1 MLALCVIP
9 DTQLHDS
16 SVADRSSADHATRDR
31 SQIPSS
37 ASRAS
42 LRIGPAGHL
51 RPVCSRIPLASTD
64 STRHQDRALPVN
76 GACLEVLDFGGR
88 GPILLFLPGYGN
100 TAHIF
105 DDLAP
110 AFIDRYHVVA
120 LTPRGFPPSSAPES
134 RYTIEQ
140 LAADVAGVLDSLGAP
155 TVTLAGHSIGGAVI
169 TEFGVRY
176 HERLTAAV
184 YLDASFD
191 FAAAYRRSHAPGK
204 VLPSDTTS
212 APFRAW
218 RTRYADWTQGSTTAS
233 NVDDFYWDRL
243 DSADVARR
251 QALVAPLAT
260 EVRSHLH
267 QPWRI
272 GVPTLALC
280 AVGTYDRA
288 FGWLTPDS
296 TRWSAAAA
304 YFDRG
309 ARAKVNE
316 CNAVKRNPAA
326 TVVLLDSGHYVFF
339 DQRARV
345 IAAMRRFLNSRLGLP
360 ASGASALDHWWRTAG
375 P

>member
-1 MLALCVIP
+1 MTRALLRPSFGRTAHTVCSQP
-9 DTQLHDS
+9 PRDT
-16 SVADRSSADHATRDR
+16 ADATVHEDHALTVD
-31 SQIPSS
+31 
-37 ASRAS
+37 
-42 LRIGPAGHL
+42 
-51 RPVCSRIPLASTD
+51 
-64 STRHQDRALPVN
+64 

-88 GPILLFLPGYGN
+88 GPVLLFLPGYGN

-134 RYTIEQ
+134 GYTIQQ
-140 LAADVAGVLDSLGAP
+140 LATDVAVVLDSLGAR

-169 TEFGVRY
+169 TEFGMRY
-176 HERLTAAV
+176 RGRLSRAI

-191 FAAAYRRSHAPGK
+191 FATAYRRSHSPGK

-218 RTRYADWTQGSTTAS
+218 RTRYADWTQGASIAST
-233 NVDDFYWDRL
+233 VDGSYWDRL

-251 QALVAPLAT
+251 QMLVAPLAA
-260 EVRSHLH
+260 EVRSHPH

-272 GVPTLALC
+272 RVPALALC
-280 AVGTYDRA
+280 AVGMYDRA

-296 TRWSAAAA
+296 ARWGAAAV

-309 ARAKVNE
+309 ARAKVKE
-316 CNAVKRNPAA
+316 CNALKQNPAA
-326 TVVLLDSGHYVFF
+326 AVILLDSGHYVFF
-339 DQRARV
+339 DQRALV
-345 IAAMRRFLNSRLGLP
+345 ISAMRHFLDSHLR
-360 ASGASALDHWWRTAG
+360 ATHR
-375 P
+375 